1 MDRWCRENNMNESQQ
16 TKTKMQA
23 ALEHFKQELKG
34 LRSNRANPAI
44 VENVI
49 VEIYDGQMRLKELA
63 SITAPEARQILISP
77 FDPKT
82 AASIAK
88 SIERANLNLQPVV
101 DGHVVRINIPPMD
114 EATRKEIVK
123 QGKKKAEDAK
133 VVVREIRRKTNEL
146 VRKMKADGDMT
157 EDEMKRTE
165 KTVQELTDQFCKDI
179 DALFVQKEKEIL
191 TV

>member
-1 MDRWCRENNMNESQQ
+1 MSEEKTTQ
-16 TKTKMQA
+16 TKMQA
-23 ALEHFKQELKG
+23 ALDHFKQELKN

-44 VENVI
+44 VENVL
-49 VEIYDGQMRLKELA
+49 VEVYGAQMRVKELA
-63 SITAPEARQILISP
+63 NITAPESRQILVSP

-82 AASIAK
+82 AAAISK
-88 SIERANLNLQPVV
+88 GIERANLNLQPLL
-101 DGHVVRINIPPMD
+101 DGHVIRINVPPMD

-133 VVVREIRRKTNEL
+133 VVMREIRRKSNEII
-146 VRKMKADGDMT
+146 RKLKADSTIT

-165 KTVQELTDQFCKDI
+165 KKVQELTDQYCKDI
-179 DALFVQKEKEIL
+179 DALFAQKEKELL